1 MDDLAA
7 CARAAGVV
15 AVPLLCRELA
25 GICDARRAAA
35 RTLIAELPPDT
46 RDRVVRALEAVLVQ
60 GDATDAGKA
69 AALGLLS
76 QLGVERTDAASI
88 TLRGD
93 PRDVQRRSAEQLAA
107 QLATRADIAVAADLL
122 VHELDP
128 DELCSVV
135 EAMADAAP
143 VQTRQLVD
151 ELAARL
157 DLDGAVR
164 SELLRIVA
172 PLELDRVPS
181 ARAPRDAEGGASVR
195 SSARS
200 GLPAG
205 APGAGRPALLAI
217 LEDRIGRRVVVI
229 ARRGPDGRCRSL
241 AALIELDG
249 ALVDC
254 LYEDDVDPLTL
265 EHDIVGTVLDQG

>member
-1 MDDLAA
+1 MASGDGTFLLLRHLASGFKQLPLASMEDLTA
-7 CARAAGVV
+7 CVRAAGVV
-15 AVPLLCRELA
+15 AIPLLCRELA
-25 GICDARRAAA
+25 GVCDERRAAA
-35 RTLIAELPPDT
+35 LALIAELAPT
-46 RDRVVRALEAVLVQ
+46 ARDRVVRALEAVLVQ
-60 GDATDAGKA
+60 AGATDAGKA

-76 QLGVERTDAASI
+76 QLGIE
-88 TLRGD
+88 GD

-122 VHELDP
+122 VHELDS

-143 VQTRQLVD
+143 VQTRPLVD

-181 ARAPRDAEGGASVR
+181 ARAPST
-195 SSARS
+195 
-200 GLPAG
+200 
-205 APGAGRPALLAI
+205 GRPALLAV

-265 EHDIVGTVLDQG
+265 